1 MGDKQR
7 EKTRRLGDGVF
18 VASICGRYFVWC
30 GGLASAS
37 TFACFGFDFSGKSN
51 AIRRDF
57 MGRFCSKYLI
67 FSKLIFKLNFKK
79 PKK

>member
-7 EKTRRLGDGVF
+7 GKIRRLGDGVF
-18 VASICGRYFVWC
+18 VAAVCRRYFVWR

-57 MGRFCSKYLI
+57 MGVFAVSG
-67 FSKLIFKLNFKK
+67 
-79 PKK
+79 